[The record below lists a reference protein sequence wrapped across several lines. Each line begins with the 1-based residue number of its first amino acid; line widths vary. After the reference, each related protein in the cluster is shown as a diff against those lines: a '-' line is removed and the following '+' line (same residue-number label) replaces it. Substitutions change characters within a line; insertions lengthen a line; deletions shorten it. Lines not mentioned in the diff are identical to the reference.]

1 MEIRNIRIE
10 ERLIH
15 GQVVIVWLSHL
26 HPDRI
31 IIIDNETSTNEMQK
45 KLLRMVCPPG
55 TNLSIFSVDRAIE
68 RLGENPYEGEG
79 VFILFKD
86 PENLKEFFD
95 KGYPIQEVNVGNM
108 GGKKNS
114 VLVKKGVSVTSEQAQ
129 IFRDLCS
136 KGVKFTAKMVPNDS
150 EVDFMKLI
158 ENL

>member
-1 MEIRNIRIE
+1 MEIKNIRIE

-15 GQVVIVWLSHL
+15 GQVVVVWLSHL
-26 HPDRI
+26 KPDRI

-45 KLLRMVCPPG
+45 KLLRMVCPQG
-55 TNLSIFSVDRAIE
+55 TSLSIFSVERAIE
-68 RLGENPYEGEG
+68 RLGENPYEGED
-79 VFILFKD
+79 VFVLFKD

-95 KGYPIQEVNVGNM
+95 KGYPIHEVNVGNM
-108 GGKKNS
+108 GSKQNS
-114 VLVKKGVSVTSEQAQ
+114 VMVKKGVSVTPEQAQ

-136 KGVKFTAKMVPNDS
+136 KGVRFSAKMVPNDS